1 MVPRPVPSRAISIA
15 RTTTAAPE
23 GGHDMSGAH
32 GRVLVIQIPCFN
44 EEASLPAT
52 LSDLPRRMPG
62 FERVEWLV
70 VDDGSTDRTVEVARR
85 HGVDHVVELR
95 PHQGLARAFAAGLE
109 AALAVGADVI
119 VNTDADNQY
128 RAADIPRL
136 IAPIL
141 AGEADLVVGDRAP
154 GDLEHFSPVKRL
166 LQRIGSR
173 VVRAASGTDVPDAP
187 SGFRAMSREAALR
200 TNVFGPYTYT
210 LETIIQAGV
219 RGLAVA
225 HVPVTARPAGR
236 PSRLYRSTLAYVVR
250 QAILIVQVFAI
261 YRPMRF
267 FAILGTVPFAAGFLL
282 GVRWLI
288 LFAGGTP
295 RSHVP
300 SLILG
305 AILMLMG
312 FGLWMLG
319 FIAELQSVNRRILEE
334 VQLDVRRR
342 RYAGKAGDA
351 ARGSG
356 PLGSSQAAE

>member
-1 MVPRPVPSRAISIA
+1 
-15 RTTTAAPE
+15 
-23 GGHDMSGAH
+23 MSGTR
-32 GRVLVIQIPCFN
+32 GRVLIIQIPCYN

-70 VDDGSTDRTVEVARR
+70 IDDGSSDRTAQVARR

-109 AALAVGADVI
+109 RALAVGADVI

-136 IAPIL
+136 VAPIL
-141 AGEADLVVGDRAP
+141 AGQADIVVGDRAA
-154 GDLEHFSPVKRL
+154 GDLEHFSRIKRL
-166 LQRIGSR
+166 LQRIGSG

-200 TNVFGPYTYT
+200 TNVFGAYTYT

-225 HVPVTARPAGR
+225 HVPVAARPSRR
-236 PSRLYRSTLAYVVR
+236 PSRLYRSTLGYVVR

-267 FAILGTVPFAAGFLL
+267 FTLLGSLPFTAGFLL

-334 VQLDVRRR
+334 VQLDARRR
-342 RYAGKAGDA
+342 RFAGKAPGATRD
-351 ARGSG
+351 SG
-356 PLGSSQAAE
+356 ALGSSAAAE